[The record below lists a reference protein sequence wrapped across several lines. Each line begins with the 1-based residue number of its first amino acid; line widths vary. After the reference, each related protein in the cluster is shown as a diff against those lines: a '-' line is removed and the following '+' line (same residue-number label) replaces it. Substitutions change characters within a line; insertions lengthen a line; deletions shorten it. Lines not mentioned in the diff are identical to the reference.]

1 MTGKLTSLQQEKA
14 DGVVG
19 ARLVGRWRERGGSRV
34 AGEQEWGRRGVLI
47 YARET

>member
-19 ARLVGRWRERGGSRV
+19 ARLVGRGREGGGSRWRV
-34 AGEQEWGRRGVLI
+34 NMRGVLI
-47 YARET
+47 YARVT